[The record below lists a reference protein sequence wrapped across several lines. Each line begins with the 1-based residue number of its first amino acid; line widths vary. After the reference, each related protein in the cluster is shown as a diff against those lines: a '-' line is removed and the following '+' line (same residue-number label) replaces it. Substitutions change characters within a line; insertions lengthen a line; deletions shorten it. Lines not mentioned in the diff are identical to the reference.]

1 VISVVIPAYN
11 ESGGIGS
18 TVSAVRQT
26 LIDAR
31 IEKFEIIVVNDGST
45 DGTADEASAAGAT
58 VLSHPHNLGY
68 GHSLKRGILAAR
80 HATIAITDADMTYPV
95 DQIPALLNEFRKG
108 FDMIVGQRTG
118 EYYRESVVKAPL
130 RRVLKFLVEYAAGRR
145 VPDVNSGFRIFDRDT
160 AASHFN
166 HVCDTFSFTTSLTL
180 AYMMNG
186 RFVGY
191 IPIAYHHRAGR
202 SKVRLLRDSLRTLQ
216 YIVEAVIY
224 FNPLKAFL
232 LLAMI
237 LVAGALLSFLMGT
250 IFSLNALYYLGVGN
264 IMLAVLTT
272 CLGFLAVLLKQIML
286 QIPSRNGSDQAPAIA
301 PDDKAT

>member
-1 VISVVIPAYN
+1 MISVVIPAYN

-18 TVSAVRQT
+18 TVTAVRQT
-26 LIDAR
+26 LIDAG
-31 IEKFEIIVVNDGST
+31 IEGFEILVVNDGSS
-45 DGTADEASAAGAT
+45 DGTAAEAVAAGAA
-58 VLSHPHNLGY
+58 VISHPHNLGY

-80 HATIAITDADMTYPV
+80 HPTIAITDADMTYPV
-95 DQIPALLNEFRKG
+95 DRIPALLDEYRKG
-108 FDMIVGQRTG
+108 FDMVVGQRTG
-118 EYYRESVVKAPL
+118 QYYRESVVKAPL
-130 RRVLKFLVEYAAGRR
+130 RRLLKFLVEYAAGRR
-145 VPDVNSGFRIFDRDT
+145 IPDVNSGLRIFNRDVAT
-160 AASHFN
+160 NYFN

-191 IPIAYHHRAGR
+191 VPIPYHHRAGR

-216 YIVEAVIY
+216 YIIEAVIY

-237 LVAGALLSFLMGT
+237 LVAGSLLSFLVGT
-250 IFSLNALYYLGVGN
+250 IFSLNALYYLGVGSV
-264 IMLAVLTT
+264 MLAVLTT

-286 QIPSRNGSDQAPAIA
+286 QNSSRGSAQPAATA
-301 PDDKAT
+301 PDDAER